1 MTLIFHNPQC
11 SKSRKALDIL
21 TNNNIKPQIIF
32 YLKEPLTK
40 KLLLDIFKT
49 SNLPIRSFLRSNEPE
64 YKKNELDNTEL
75 TDNELLDF
83 ILKFPKILERPIIKH
98 NNKVIIAR
106 PPENILDI
114 L

>member
-1 MTLIFHNPQC
+1 MTLIFHNHQC

-21 TNNNIKPQIIF
+21 TNNDIKPQIIF
-32 YLKEPLTK
+32 YLKDSLTK
-40 KLLLDIFKT
+40 KLLLDIFAL
-49 SNLPIRSFLRSNEPE
+49 SNLPIRSFLRSDEPE
-64 YKKNELDNTEL
+64 YIENKLDNTNL
-75 TDNELLDF
+75 TDKELLDF
-83 ILKFPKILERPIIKH
+83 ILKFPKILQRPIIKH

>member
-1 MTLIFHNPQC
+1 MSLIFHNPHC

-21 TNNNIKPQIIF
+21 INNNIKPQIIF

-40 KLLLDIFKT
+40 KLLLDIFT
-49 SNLPIRSFLRSNEPE
+49 MSNLPIRSFLRCNESE
-64 YKKNELDNTEL
+64 YKENKLDNIKL

-83 ILKFPKILERPIIKH
+83 IIKFPKILQRPIVKIK
-98 NNKVIIAR
+98 NNVIIAR

>member
-32 YLKEPLTK
+32 YLKEPLNK
-40 KLLLDIFKT
+40 KLLLDIFNI
-49 SNLPIRSFLRSNEPE
+49 SNLPIRSFLRRNEPE
-64 YKKNELDNTEL
+64 YKENELDNTEL

-98 NNKVIIAR
+98 NNKVVIAR